1 MPAAPH
7 RPDSPNG
14 TPVGRTL
21 AEFARQLASEEAGLE
36 PVSYEEIESY
46 VDGRGDV
53 GSRALFVERLESD
66 PALAAVV
73 TDLAAFRA
81 ELEAEIESEIETAR
95 PARRI
100 LPFRRP
106 EQPSEVRRRETRHAG
121 ARRIALGA
129 AAAAALLAAV
139 LVGPSPRRQA
149 TIAQSP
155 EPGLSARPALT
166 SGTVADQPVFADG
179 FEAGSAAAW
188 TSASGSARRSAP
200 FSGG

>member
-46 VDGRGDV
+46 VDGRGDE
-53 GSRALFVERLESD
+53 GSRALFVERLERD
-66 PALAAVV
+66 PALAAAV

-81 ELEAEIESEIETAR
+81 ELEAETETVR
-95 PARRI
+95 PTRRV

-106 EQPSEVRRRETRHAG
+106 EQPSEVRRLENRHAG
-121 ARRIALGA
+121 PRRFALGA
-129 AAAAALLAAV
+129 VAAAALLAAV
-139 LVGPSPRRQA
+139 LVGPSPRQQA
-149 TIAQSP
+149 TIAQAP
-155 EPGLSARPALT
+155 LALETGASARPVRSALSSLS
-166 SGTVADQPVFADG
+166 SGTAADQPVFADG

-188 TSASGSARRSAP
+188 TASD
-200 FSGG
+200 SGG